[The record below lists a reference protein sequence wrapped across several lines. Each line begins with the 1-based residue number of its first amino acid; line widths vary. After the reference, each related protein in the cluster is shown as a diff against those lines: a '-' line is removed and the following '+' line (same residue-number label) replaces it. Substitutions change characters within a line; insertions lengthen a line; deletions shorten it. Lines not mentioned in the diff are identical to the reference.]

1 MHRKTAFVV
10 GSSALMMAA
19 SSARGQTRWLQGPEP
34 TASTVF
40 AEAPGAD
47 PVADRVKPE
56 PPKPRP
62 PRQPEIVYLD
72 VEAGYQNVSLSSL
85 VARDLRPQSV
95 GTTASGAVYGIGG
108 GFRLAFLTL
117 GGRARTARVSVG
129 DLSSI
134 DGELGAR
141 INMNRLEPRFTFA
154 AGYARLSAT
163 GSELAGIPDLD
174 IHGWNARAGVG
185 CDYYADKN
193 FSIGLNFTGDVLVM
207 ARPGVDLSTSPQA
220 QAEERVKTCQAIG
233 DPMQKQQCVLNTL
246 HDAEGASAGFAST
259 LSVVMGLHF

>member
-1 MHRKTAFVV
+1 MHLKAAVVV
-10 GSSALMMAA
+10 GASALMMAT
-19 SSARGQTRWLQGPEP
+19 SSARAQTRWPGG
-34 TASTVF
+34 TASGPSTVST
-40 AEAPGAD
+40 EAPGAD
-47 PVADRVKPE
+47 LFPDRVKPE
-56 PPKPRP
+56 PPKARL

-72 VEAGYQNVSLSSL
+72 VEGGYQNVSLSSL

-95 GTTASGAVYGIGG
+95 STTASGPVYGIGSG
-108 GFRLAFLTL
+108 LRLGFLTL
-117 GGRARTARVSVG
+117 GGRARLARVSVG

-141 INMNRLEPRFTFA
+141 IDMIRFEPHFTFA
-154 AGYARLSAT
+154 AGYARLSAN

-207 ARPGVDLSTSPQA
+207 ARPGVDLSTSPEA
-220 QAEERVKTCQAIG
+220 QAEERVKVCQAIG
-233 DPMQKQQCVLNTL
+233 DPMQKQQCALNTM